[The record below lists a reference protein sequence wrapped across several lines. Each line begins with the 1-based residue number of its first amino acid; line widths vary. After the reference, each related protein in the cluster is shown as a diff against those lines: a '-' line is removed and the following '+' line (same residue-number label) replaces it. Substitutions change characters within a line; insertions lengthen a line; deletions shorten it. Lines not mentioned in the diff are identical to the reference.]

1 MIIAWLVY
9 FIALLIFLF
18 VGLMGIHHARKYRI
32 KGDLTKKATIIYVT
46 AIAIVIIVTI
56 LAVFRNGAFIPL
68 NLSNFRI
75 NFYK

>member
-9 FIALLIFLF
+9 FFALLIFLF
-18 VGLMGIHHARKYRI
+18 VGLTGIHHAKKYRI

-46 AIAIVIIVTI
+46 LMALVIIITI
-56 LAVFRNGAFIPL
+56 LAVLKNGANAPL
-68 NLSNFRI
+68 NLSNFRV